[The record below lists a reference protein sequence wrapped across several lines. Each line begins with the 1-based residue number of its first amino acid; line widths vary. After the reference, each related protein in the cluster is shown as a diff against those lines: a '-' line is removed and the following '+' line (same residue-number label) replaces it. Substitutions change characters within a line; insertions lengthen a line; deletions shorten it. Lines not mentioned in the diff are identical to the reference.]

1 MEQKQLSPR
10 NSYTDLLECSLM
22 MSSSKSNCDKMTHCS
37 LRRDVSRLLYELLDT
52 SRPCVAT
59 IAARSRPRS
68 PGRRPCSSACSVR
81 QEFQQ
86 VDAEA
91 RRPLSGETSHEARRC
106 PPRDRRR
113 LTSEQLLEHRASSQV
128 SPIRRGCRDPL
139 RQPPFCTGLAAVACN
154 PLYKARR
161 RPWQQI
167 KKP

>member
-52 SRPCVAT
+52 SKPCVAT
-59 IAARSRPRS
+59 IAQGQSQESR
-68 PGRRPCSSACSVR
+68 GRRPCSSARSVR

-86 VDAEA
+86 VDAKVG
-91 RRPLSGETSHEARRC
+91 RPLSGETSHEAQRC

-113 LTSEQLLEHRASSQV
+113 LTGEQLLEHRASSQV

-139 RQPPFCTGLAAVACN
+139 RQPPFVQAL
-154 PLYKARR
+154 PLLH
-161 RPWQQI
+161 
-167 KKP
+167 